1 MAEVGPDSEAGADDP
16 TDACMTAPAPSPTPA
31 RRAAAVRAAAAV
43 AELRSHLASERAAGM
58 PGLAVCRLAAD
69 RCTGI
74 VREVWGDV
82 VAGLPGDRAAA
93 VGRHAALVAHGGFG
107 RREMAPFS
115 DVDLMILHD
124 GSAGPAVAEVAR
136 LLLQDLFDAGLEVG
150 QSVRT
155 IADACRL
162 SNADATVLSSL
173 LECRLL
179 AGNGALVERLAGRLE
194 VLVRRAPRRHAS
206 RLLDARAEEAQK
218 HGRTVCLLEPD
229 VKRSRG
235 GLRDLQLVGW
245 LGAMLHGTSSRS
257 ELARRGIITAADA
270 AALDEAHEF
279 LTALRV
285 DLHLA
290 AGKSADVLTR
300 DEQPRLAAARG
311 IAGQAGLLGVE
322 RFMRDYFGHA
332 MCVATVAEGLA
343 AAVRPPPRLA
353 RLAAGVLGSAV
364 DGLYR
369 VGPADVGAL
378 PGRLP
383 RITAD
388 VPGILR
394 LVEVA
399 LIAGLPVEREAWDAV
414 RAAAPA
420 LDRRPDAESIAVFLR
435 LFAHPARLADALRRL
450 HEAGILEIL
459 VPEFEHARHLLQF
472 NNYHKYTVD
481 EHCILAVERA
491 AGFAADDHWLGAEW
505 RALSRKRPL
514 LLALL
519 IHDLGKGFVEDHSEV
534 GARIA
539 RDVAARLQLPADE
552 AEILEFLVHKH
563 LAMAHLAFRRNV
575 DDESL
580 VVRFAREVGSPEVL
594 RMLAL
599 LTAADI
605 AAVGPGTWTRWK
617 ADLLGEL
624 HFRTLS
630 HLDGDRPAASADRA
644 RRAVESLL
652 ADRAVDERLLAL
664 VRRLPAAALR
674 HVPPERVAEE
684 VARLARLPADGIF
697 TAARWQP
704 ETGTVAVTVGT
715 REDVATGIFHRVT
728 GALIALRLE
737 VLAADINTLD
747 DGLVID
753 HFVVHDPDYAGEPPA
768 DRLTE
773 IAAAIRAALVADA
786 PPAFARRWNPF
797 APREAPAA
805 RLPARVSFDNES
817 SAGATIVEVFA
828 HDAPGLLYEVAR
840 TLFDAGLSVRAA
852 KIGTHLDQ
860 VVDAFHV
867 VDGAGGK
874 LTDPARL
881 AALRDA
887 LARAVEPITAPR

>member
-1 MAEVGPDSEAGADDP
+1 
-16 TDACMTAPAPSPTPA
+16 MTAIGPTTMPA
-31 RRAAAVRAAAAV
+31 RRPAAVRAAVAV
-43 AELRSHLASERAAGM
+43 AALRERLAAERAAGM
-58 PGLAVCRLAAD
+58 SGLAFGRLATDLCDAV
-69 RCTGI
+69 
-74 VREVWGDV
+74 VRGVWDDML
-82 VAGLPGDRAAA
+82 AELPATQAAA
-93 VGRHAALVAHGGFG
+93 VARHAALVAHGGFG

-115 DVDLMILHD
+115 DIDLMILHD
-124 GSAGPAVAEVAR
+124 GAAAAAVADVAR
-136 LLLQDLFDAGLEVG
+136 FLLQDLFDAGLQVG

-155 IADACRL
+155 IAEACRL
-162 SNADATVLSSL
+162 SGGDATILSSL
-173 LECRLL
+173 LECRAL
-179 AGNGALVERLAGRLE
+179 AGNGELVSRLATRLAA
-194 VLVRRAPRRHAS
+194 LVRRAPRRHAGH
-206 RLLDARAEEAQK
+206 LLDARAAEADK

-245 LGAMLHGTSSRS
+245 LGALLHGTASRAD
-257 ELARRGIITAADA
+257 LVGHGALTAADA
-270 AALDEAHEF
+270 TALDAAHEF
-279 LTALRV
+279 LAAVRI

-290 AGKSADVLTR
+290 AGKAADVLVR
-300 DEQPRLAAARG
+300 DEQARLAAARG
-311 IAGQAGLLGVE
+311 IGAEGGLLGVE

-332 MCVATVAEGLA
+332 TRVAAVVEQLV

-353 RLAAGVLGSAV
+353 RLAAGVLGHPV

-383 RITAD
+383 AITASL
-388 VPGILR
+388 PGILR

-399 LIAGLPVEREAWDAV
+399 LIAGLPVEREAWDAIRV
-414 RAAAPA
+414 AAPA
-420 LDRRPDAESIAVFLR
+420 FAGGLDAESSAAFLR
-435 LFAHPARLADALRRL
+435 LFAHPAHLADALRRL
-450 HEAGILEIL
+450 HETGILEIL

-491 AGFAADDHWLGAEW
+491 TEFTADDGWLGGEW

-519 IHDLGKGFVEDHSEV
+519 VHDLGKGFVDDHSEV

-539 RDVAARLQLPADE
+539 RDVAVRLGLPADE
-552 AEILEFLVHKH
+552 AEIVEFLVHKH
-563 LAMAHLAFRRNV
+563 LAMAHLAFRRDV
-575 DDESL
+575 DDDSL
-580 VVRFAREVGSPEVL
+580 IVRFARDVGSPEVL

-617 ADLLGEL
+617 ADLLGDL
-624 HFRTLS
+624 HFRTLAQ
-630 HLDGDRPAASADRA
+630 LDGDLPTAGADRE
-644 RRAVESLL
+644 RRAVEALL
-652 ADRAVDERLLAL
+652 AERGADERLLAL

-674 HVPPERVAEE
+674 HVTPERVAEE
-684 VARLARLPADGIF
+684 VARLARLPGAGIF

-704 ETGTVAVTVGT
+704 ETGTVVVTVGT
-715 REDVATGIFHRVT
+715 REEVATGIFHRVA
-728 GALIALRLE
+728 GAITALRLE

-753 HFVVHDPDYAGEPPA
+753 HFVVHDPDFAGAPPA
-768 DRLTE
+768 ERLAE
-773 IAAAIRAALVADA
+773 IAAAIRAALQADTA
-786 PPAFARRWNPF
+786 PEFARRWNPF

-817 SAGATIVEVFA
+817 SADATIIEVFA
-828 HDAPGLLYEVAR
+828 HDEPGLLYEVAR
-840 TLFDAGLSVRAA
+840 AIFAAGLSVRAA

-867 VDGAGGK
+867 TADGGK
-874 LTDPARL
+874 LTDADRL
-881 AALRDA
+881 AALRHA
-887 LARAVEPITAPR
+887 LERAVEPVAAPR